1 MNVASTDL
9 NGDSLVDSRPDD
21 SLVTISEEDRA
32 IAAMSTRDRGQ
43 VITKEI
49 LAK

>member
-1 MNVASTDL
+1 MDV
-9 NGDSLVDSRPDD
+9 NGDCLDSRPDD
-21 SLVTISEEDRA
+21 SLVTISEENRV
-32 IAAMSTRDRGQ
+32 IAAMSTRDRGP